1 MLISALMLSSRIEQF
16 LIVKKS
22 RWTYEHIAVFFD
34 AGVRK
39 ISFHFEGAWLSGLFP
54 VIVHSLK
61 L

>member
-1 MLISALMLSSRIEQF
+1 MLSSRIEQL

-22 RWTYEHIAVFFD
+22 RWTYEHVAVFFD
-34 AGVRK
+34 ACARK
-39 ISFHFEGAWLSGLFP
+39 ISFHFEGAWLSGLLP